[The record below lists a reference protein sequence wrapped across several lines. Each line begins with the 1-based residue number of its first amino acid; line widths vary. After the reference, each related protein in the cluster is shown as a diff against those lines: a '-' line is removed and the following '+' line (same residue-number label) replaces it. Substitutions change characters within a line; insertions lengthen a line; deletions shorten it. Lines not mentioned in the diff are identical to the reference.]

1 MTSGCLITRYSYS
14 IEQKKD
20 DGNRPRPMSRK
31 TSVKGG
37 EKSSLFELQRL
48 EIGGVSFDDFSLLH
62 ASFSSET
69 GVVLTFFAYFFAS
82 RQKE

>member
-1 MTSGCLITRYSYS
+1 
-14 IEQKKD
+14 
-20 DGNRPRPMSRK
+20 MSRK

-37 EKSSLFELQRL
+37 DKSSLFELRRL

-62 ASFSSET
+62 ASFSSEA
-69 GVVLTFFAYFFAS
+69 GAVLTFFAYFFAS

>member
-1 MTSGCLITRYSYS
+1 MLIINYVPEHFYG
-14 IEQKKD
+14 K
-20 DGNRPRPMSRK
+20 RPRPMSRK

-37 EKSSLFELQRL
+37 EKSSLFELRRL

-62 ASFSSET
+62 ASFSSEA
-69 GVVLTFFAYFFAS
+69 GVVLTFFAYFFAL